1 MPINKIN
8 KKYISVRFSESE
20 LKERNRELSI
30 LLEMSDLTSTAIN
43 LKDLLAVALSKV
55 LEYFDLEAGRIY
67 LTDEEEQYLHLAA
80 HQGVVPEGLEK
91 VHINEGFTGKSARTK
106 SFIGQ
111 HVSELEDKRRA
122 AFLLSKGIKGVICV
136 PLITMNK
143 TVGVMNLAANKMIK
157 LDQFKIDLLRA
168 MGNQIAVAATNARL
182 FEELK
187 NKIETIKE
195 KKEMIKFFAY
205 SVSHDLKSP
214 ATSVYGL
221 AKRLQEK
228 YEDSLDGKGRAY
240 CDQLLKTSEQM
251 VSLVEDIN
259 VYIATKEV
267 PLNIERIDV
276 KEITEG
282 IREGFSTILLQRR
295 IKWVQPEHLPEIFAD
310 RLALS
315 RVFRNLVDNAL
326 KYGGEK
332 LHEIKLGYKESNSFH
347 IFSFGDD
354 GVGIREGDREKIFE
368 VFQRHETSKGTAGSG
383 LGLAIVREVAARH
396 RGNAWVDSGG
406 ERGTTFY
413 VSIPTDLEPKL

>member
-1 MPINKIN
+1 MPIN

-67 LTDEEEQYLHLAA
+67 LMDEEEQYLHLAA
-80 HQGVVPEGLEK
+80 HQGMVPEGLEK

-111 HVSELEDKRRA
+111 HVSELEDKMRA

-136 PLITMNK
+136 PLITMDK
-143 TVGVMNLAANKMIK
+143 AVGVMNLAADKMIK

-168 MGNQIAVAATNARL
+168 MGNQVAVAATNARL

-195 KKEMIKFFAY
+195 KKKMIKFFAY

-228 YEDSLDGKGRAY
+228 YEDSLDEKGRAY
-240 CDQLLKTSEQM
+240 CDQILRGSEQM
-251 VSLVEDIN
+251 VALVENIN
-259 VYIATKEV
+259 AYIVTREA
-267 PLNIERIDV
+267 PLNFEKVDV
-276 KEITEG
+276 KEITEA
-282 IREGFSTILLQRR
+282 IRDEFSSILQQRQIR
-295 IKWVQPEHLPEIFAD
+295 WSEPETMPEIIAD

-315 RVFRNLVDNAL
+315 RVFRNFVDNAL
-326 KYGGEK
+326 KYGGEE
-332 LHEIKLGYKESNSFH
+332 LFEIKIGYKEDRKFH
-347 IFSFGDD
+347 IFSFSDD
-354 GVGIREGDREKIFE
+354 GVGIKTGDKEKIFE
-368 VFQRHETSKGTAGSG
+368 MFQRNETSKGTSGAG
-383 LGLAIVREVAARH
+383 LGLTIVKQIAERH
-396 RGNAWVDSGG
+396 GGQVWMNNNGKKGTAFYISISKDLQSRG
-406 ERGTTFY
+406 
-413 VSIPTDLEPKL
+413 

>member
-1 MPINKIN
+1 MPTN
-8 KKYISVRFSESE
+8 KKYISVRFSKSE
-20 LKERNRELSI
+20 LKERNKELSI
-30 LLEMSDLTSTAIN
+30 LLEMSDLTSNSIN
-43 LKDLLAVALSKV
+43 LKDLLAFALSKV

-67 LTDEEEQYLHLAA
+67 LMDEEEQYLHLAA

-91 VHINEGFTGKSARTK
+91 VHISEGFTGKSARTK

-111 HVSELEDKRRA
+111 HVSELEDKMRA

-136 PLITMNK
+136 PLITMDK
-143 TVGVMNLAANKMIK
+143 TVGVMNLAADKMIE
-157 LDQFKIDLLRA
+157 LDPFKIDLLRA
-168 MGNQIAVAATNARL
+168 MGNQIAVAATNAKL

-187 NKIETIKE
+187 NNIETIKE

-205 SVSHDLKSP
+205 SISHDLKSP

-228 YEDSLDGKGRAY
+228 YEGSLDGSGRAY
-240 CDQLLKTSEQM
+240 CDQILKTSEQM

-259 VYIATKEV
+259 AYITTREV
-267 PLNIERIDV
+267 ALNIERIDV

-282 IREGFSTILLQRR
+282 IREGFSTILLQRG
-295 IKWVQPEHLPEIFAD
+295 IKWVQPERLPEIFGD

-315 RVFRNLVDNAL
+315 RAFRNLVDNAL

-332 LHEIKLGYKESNSFH
+332 LREIKIGYKESDSFH

-368 VFQRHETSKGTAGSG
+368 VFQRNETSKGTAGSG

-396 RGNAWVDSGG
+396 GGNAWVDNGG
-406 ERGTTFY
+406 GRGTTFY
-413 VSIPTDLEPKL
+413 VSIPMDLGPKL